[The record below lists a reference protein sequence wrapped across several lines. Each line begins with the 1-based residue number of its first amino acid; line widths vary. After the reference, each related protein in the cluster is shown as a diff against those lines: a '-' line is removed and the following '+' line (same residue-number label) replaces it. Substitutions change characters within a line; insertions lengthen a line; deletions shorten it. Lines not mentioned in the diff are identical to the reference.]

1 MTPAPA
7 PPRTK
12 RAIPWYMNLAFGGVG
27 AVTATVCVQPLDT
40 ARIRVQV
47 DARGRSSWLAAAHQA
62 LRAEGVPGLYAG
74 LSAGVLRQL
83 FYGTT
88 RFGAFQ
94 VFGDAAKRALGADR
108 LSTGQ
113 SAACALAAG
122 ALAGVVGNPA
132 DVALTRMAADARAP
146 PELRR
151 GYRNGAHAVVRIAR
165 EEGVARGLMSGVAP
179 NVARAVAVNV
189 VMLTTYT
196 ATKDAVCRASGLDAD
211 GVLAQFLAGVVAGVN
226 TAAAA
231 GPVDN
236 VKTRLQNA
244 RPGELDGAASAA
256 RAVWRERGLVG
267 FWRGFWPFALK
278 LAPHTTITM
287 VCVEQCRAAYA
298 A

>member
-1 MTPAPA
+1 V
-7 PPRTK
+7 
-12 RAIPWYMNLAFGGVG
+12 PWYLNLLFGGVG
-27 AVTATVCVQPLDT
+27 AVTGTLCVQPLDT

-47 DARGRSSWLAAAHQA
+47 DARSGGSWLVAAANA
-62 LRAEGVPGLYAG
+62 LRADGVRGLYAG
-74 LSAGVLRQL
+74 ASAGVLRQMC
-83 FYGTT
+83 YGTT

-94 VFGDAAKRALGADR
+94 VFGDAVRRGTGSER
-108 LSTGQ
+108 LSTAQ

-122 ALAGVVGNPA
+122 ALAGVVGNPP

-146 PELRR
+146 AHLRR
-151 GYRNGAHAVVRIAR
+151 GYRDGLDAMARIAR
-165 EEGVARGLMSGVAP
+165 EEGFVSGLMSGVVA

-196 ATKDAVCRASGLDAD
+196 ATKDAVCRATGLDPD
-211 GVLAQFLAGVVAGVN
+211 RVPAQFLAGAVAGVN
-226 TAAAA
+226 TAACA

-244 RPGELDGAASAA
+244 RPGELAGGIPDAA
-256 RAVWRERGLVG
+256 RAVWRDRGLAG

-287 VCVEQCRAAYA
+287 VCVEQCRAAYLRRG
-298 A
+298 